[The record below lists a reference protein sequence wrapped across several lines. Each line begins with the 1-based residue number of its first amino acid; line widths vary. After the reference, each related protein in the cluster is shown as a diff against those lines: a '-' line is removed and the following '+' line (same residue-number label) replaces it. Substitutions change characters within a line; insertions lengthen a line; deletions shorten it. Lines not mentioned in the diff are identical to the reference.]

1 MTLSEVLPELA
12 NGKSVTRKSSTVDR
26 MIRYDKKTK
35 NFHEGIQGI
44 PNVHIARRIEF
55 TIDDLRAEDWV
66 IVNDGD

>member
-1 MTLSEVLPELA
+1 MTLSEVLPDLA

-35 NFHEGIQGI
+35 NFYEGIQGI
-44 PNVHIARRIEF
+44 PDVHIARRIEF

-66 IVNDGD
+66 IVNDGN

>member
-1 MTLSEVLPELA
+1 MTLSEVLPDLA

-44 PNVHIARRIEF
+44 PDVHIARRIEF
-55 TIDDLRAEDWV
+55 TIDDLKAEDWI
-66 IVNDGD
+66 IVNDRD